1 MKGEERGSS
10 NEGILQ
16 EFRDEKS
23 SLHSPCPPALTLFN
37 LLPPCSLD
45 KDGNRYDGA
54 TMVMQVDYSNTLS
67 WKGLSNKIQYT
78 YTPTMLSGSSFK
90 TYTSVYQGYPNYREN
105 RTLLNKHG
113 IKIDLVQ
120 AGDLGA
126 FSFSELLVSLTTS
139 LTLLAMATVITDY
152 IALYVLPDKQ
162 LYDGAKYEWTEDF
175 SDLRAEQ
182 RRAARGSRGSRSRAG
197 DEGRERGEG
206 GGTNDLS
213 YNRLLDSNEHMDLY
227 GEGKKKREDGKI

>member
-1 MKGEERGSS
+1 
-10 NEGILQ
+10 
-16 EFRDEKS
+16 
-23 SLHSPCPPALTLFN
+23 
-37 LLPPCSLD
+37 
-45 KDGNRYDGA
+45 
-54 TMVMQVDYSNTLS
+54 MVMQVDYSNTLS

-90 TYTSVYQGYPNYREN
+90 VYESVYQGYPNYREN

-152 IALYVLPDKQ
+152 IALYLLPDKE
-162 LYDGAKYEWTEDF
+162 LYDGAKYGKGWGLTLGLVDDET
-175 SDLRAEQ
+175 RA
-182 RRAARGSRGSRSRAG
+182 
-197 DEGRERGEG
+197 
-206 GGTNDLS
+206 S
-213 YNRLLDSNEHMDLY
+213 YSMFTLPCF
-227 GEGKKKREDGKI
+227 